1 LSDLNS
7 RALSN
12 YFLYLESIK
21 NLTSDYIKKII
32 NANLLK
38 EIDEIWSNNNEN
50 NYARNLLEQ
59 R

>member
-1 LSDLNS
+1 LNDLNS
-7 RALSN
+7 KALSN

-21 NLTSDYIKKII
+21 NLTSEYIKKII

-38 EIDEIWSNNNEN
+38 EIDETWSNNNEN